1 MFGIDD
7 ALLGGSIAALGSIG
21 GSALSA
27 ITGKSA
33 GDREYERQKEFA
45 ENGISWRVADAK
57 RAGIHP
63 LYAIGANTPTYSPQA
78 AVGTDYGLSAAG
90 QNIGRAIEAGQTARQ
105 RADAQATAN
114 EVGQAQADYYR
125 ALTDRARME
134 TDMMGQQ
141 SITQALQDIR
151 ADTVGTM
158 VAGSER
164 QVRTQQAAKPMQP
177 LGRSIGTTNPG
188 VDVLRLG
195 NLFFEVPPQ
204 ANGDALT
211 ENDAIM
217 AAYWAAKEYGSN
229 LTESQVLDSLTPGE
243 RKDVLSGL
251 AYLERIPGFGFLL
264 TPTKAAKTS
273 YSNSGR
279 SASGKITHFS
289 HHVTPRKFRFGNHVL
304 SIGPNGINYE
314 QLT

>member
-33 GDREYERQKEFA
+33 GDREYGRQKEFA
-45 ENGISWRVADAK
+45 QNGITWRVEDAK

-63 LYAIGANTPTYSPQA
+63 LFAIGANTPTYSPQA

-90 QNIGRAIEAGQTARQ
+90 QNIGRAIEAGQTAKQ
-105 RADAQATAN
+105 RHEAQETAN
-114 EVGQAQADYYR
+114 QVGQAQADYYR
-125 ALTDRARME
+125 ALTERTKMDTE
-134 TDMMGQQ
+134 LLGQRSVVEALQ
-141 SITQALQDIR
+141 SIR
-151 ADTVGTM
+151 GDTIGTAAANSDR
-158 VAGSER
+158 V
-164 QVRTQQAAKPMQP
+164 VRTQQAATPMQS
-177 LGRSIGTTNPG
+177 LGRSVGTTNPG

-229 LTESQVLDSLTPGE
+229 LTESQVLDSLTTGE

-264 TPTKAAKTS
+264 RPTKAAQTS

-314 QLT
+314 